1 MRISDWSSDV
11 CSSDLLAETQARNG
25 RLDIR
30 APAAGLVLTRDVEP
44 GQIVSAGSGVLFR
57 VALGGQM
64 EMQAKLAESDLARL
78 RAGPPPD
85 IAPARGVDA
94 DFRARA
100 ERADVPDRAR
110 VVVGAV
116 APDRQCGD
124 RAGDR
129 RGAGIGRLALAGGAA
144 AGARAR
150 GRRGDGKS
158 TRLNSSHQGATR
170 MPAPA

>member
-78 RAGPPPD
+78 SVGV
-85 IAPARGVDA
+85 PATVTPVGTDKQFKGRSE
-94 DFRARA
+94 
-100 ERADVPDRAR
+100 ERR
-110 VVVGAV
+110 V
-116 APDRQCGD
+116 
-124 RAGDR
+124 
-129 RGAGIGRLALAGGAA
+129 
-144 AGARAR
+144 
-150 GRRGDGKS
+150 GKECVS
-158 TRLNSSHQGATR
+158 TCRSRWSPYH
-170 MPAPA
+170 